1 MVTVNSTVVGMSGH
15 QYYLEKEIG
24 SGGEGSVFAIH
35 GCHMVAKIYKKEIQG
50 QEQKLLHMVYHHVS
64 NLCDAAGNRIVTL
77 AWPSDVL
84 YDTAGKFI
92 GYVMPMID
100 TGIEIFEICRGC
112 TNPRAKRMFPNYSW
126 KLNVTVAQNLA
137 IAVDYLHSQ
146 NCIIGDMNCKN
157 ILVNPDGTINILDA
171 DSFDLTDPQTGAH
184 FKCGAGT
191 EDYLAPELQG
201 RNLRSESSQFTVH
214 TDYFALAIH
223 IFQLL
228 MNNYHPFNC
237 RQITTVKNSSNVN
250 PRLQQIGQGKSPF
263 INRYPDVDIPLG
275 APMVT
280 EVVPYYIRQNFVQT
294 FNYTEQTVRQCITTR
309 TNARKW
315 AEDLSHLLWEC
326 NQPQGLITCGD
337 HQYLRSIGKCGTCCA
352 RKRFE
357 VSRQTVHPSGAGSGG
372 RGSDGSS
379 TGTQTTGPTGTVKP
393 PAATSP
399 APKTKRSGLLLFYRV
414 NRIVNVLL
422 ALAFAV
428 LVIHEG
434 ILGDSM
440 QGAELGMMLTMGTL
454 FAGGTLRMEY
464 FRIKKLDHSRCP
476 IPGDFAAFLFGIWK
490 MIEGFFFFA
499 ISMTT
504 VVFLVMVITD
514 GSIDKEIIYSILATL
529 SVALNWLFFQYRL
542 FED

>member
-1 MVTVNSTVVGMSGH
+1 MVTVNSTVVGMSGR

-24 SGGEGSVFAIH
+24 SGGEGSVFVVH
-35 GCHMVAKIYKKEIQG
+35 GSHMVAKIYKKDIQG
-50 QEQKLLHMVYHHVS
+50 QEQKLLHMVYHHVP
-64 NLCDAAGNRIVTL
+64 NLCDAAGNHIVTL

-84 YDTAGKFI
+84 YDSAGKFI
-92 GYVMPMID
+92 GYIMPMID
-100 TGIEIFEICRGC
+100 AGLEIFEICRGC
-112 TNPRAKRMFPNYSW
+112 TSPKAKRMFPNYSW

-146 NCIIGDMNCKN
+146 NCIIGDLNCKN
-157 ILVNPDGTINILDA
+157 ILVNSDGTISILDA

-201 RNLRSESSQFTVH
+201 RNLRAESSRFTVH

-294 FNYTEQTVRQCITTR
+294 FNYTEHTLRQCITTR
-309 TNARKW
+309 TTARKW

-326 NQPQGLITCGD
+326 NQPQGLINCGD
-337 HQYLRSIGKCGTCCA
+337 HQYLSSMGQCATCCA
-352 RKRFE
+352 RRRFE
-357 VSRQTVHPSGAGSGG
+357 GSRQGTGAGGG
-372 RGSDGSS
+372 ARTGHTPSS
-379 TGTQTTGPTGTVKP
+379 NKQKNSP
-393 PAATSP
+393 PPSSATP
-399 APKTKRSGLLLFYRV
+399 APAPSSSGPRVPVFLYRAIRV
-414 NRIVNVLL
+414 INVLL
-422 ALAFAV
+422 AVVWLAFV
-428 LVIHEG
+428 FYGGFIVGEMLN
-434 ILGDSM
+434 DS
-440 QGAELGMMLTMGTL
+440 GMMVMMLSMTAL
-454 FAGGTLRMEY
+454 FVGGIFRMEY
-464 FRIKKLDHSRCP
+464 FRRNRLDHSESP
-476 IPGDFAAFLFGIWK
+476 FSGKFASLLYVFWRI
-490 MIEGFFFFA
+490 IEGYFFFCICFTP
-499 ISMTT
+499 IIFIIMM
-504 VVFLVMVITD
+504 FD
-514 GSIDKEIIYSILATL
+514 GPGLDYEYLTIVLATL
-529 SVALNWLFFQYRL
+529 PIAVNKIFFALRVN
-542 FED
+542 E